1 MAKVILSLDGNVLGE
16 FPLNQDRVTIGRR
29 PSNTIQI
36 DNLAVSGE
44 HAVIITIG
52 KDSIVE
58 DLKSTNGTLL
68 NKKSVKRH
76 VLYHNDV
83 MEFGRYE
90 LRYMNNQ
97 QLGRVVTKVELD
109 ASLKANKS
117 QSTTTNMLDAP
128 KEAIIAAKYKGLSVP
143 TVQDPVDTLTGH
155 SEKQGRL
162 DILSGSNSGRQ
173 LPLVK
178 AMTTLGKPGGQL
190 AVITKRDAG
199 YFISHVSGDKQP
211 LVNAM
216 PISTQSHLLNSG
228 DEIDLAGIKMQFFI
242 D

>member
-16 FPLNQDRVTIGRR
+16 FALDQDRVTIGRR
-29 PSNTIQI
+29 STNTIQI

-90 LRYMNNQ
+90 LRYVNDQ
-97 QLGRVVTKVELD
+97 QVGRVVTKVELD
-109 ASLKANKS
+109 ASMKANKS
-117 QSTTTNMLDAP
+117 QVAKPDILDGP

-143 TVQDPVDTLTGH
+143 TVQEPVEVASPK
-155 SEKQGRL
+155 SEIKGRL
-162 DILSGSNSGRQ
+162 HIINGSNSGRQ

-190 AVITKRDAG
+190 AVITKREAG

-211 LVNAM
+211 LVNTK
-216 PISTQSHLLNSG
+216 PIGTQSHLLNSG
-228 DEIDLAGIKMQFFI
+228 DEIDLAGIKMQFFS

>member
-1 MAKVILSLDGNVLGE
+1 MATVILSLDGNVLGE
-16 FPLNQDRVTIGRR
+16 FALDQDRVTIGRR

-68 NKKSVKRH
+68 NKKSIKRH

-90 LRYMNNQ
+90 LRYVNNQ
-97 QLGRVVTKVELD
+97 QIGRVVTKVELD
-109 ASLKANKS
+109 ASLKAGKS
-117 QSTTTNMLDAP
+117 PISASDILDGP

-143 TVQDPVDTLTGH
+143 TVQDPIEAPAPQSG
-155 SEKQGRL
+155 KKGRL
-162 DILSGSNSGRQ
+162 HFLNGGNSGRQ
-173 LPLVK
+173 LTLVK

-199 YFISHVSGDKQP
+199 YFISHVSGEKQP
-211 LVNAM
+211 LINSQMLA
-216 PISTQSHLLNSG
+216 TQSHLLNNG
-228 DEIDLAGIKMQFFI
+228 DEIDLAGVKMQFFT